1 MSATQIIETDALI
14 VARKIEMSAIIARR
28 GLATSAE
35 PANEGNDGAVLRI
48 CWEGKVFQVTVQD
61 LGPDLRPDDE
71 D

>member
-1 MSATQIIETDALI
+1 MSTTQIIETDALI

-35 PANEGNDGAVLRI
+35 PAAEGDGAVLRLY
-48 CWEGKVFQVTVQD
+48 WEGKLFQVTVRD
-61 LGPDLRPDDE
+61 LGPDTRPDDE